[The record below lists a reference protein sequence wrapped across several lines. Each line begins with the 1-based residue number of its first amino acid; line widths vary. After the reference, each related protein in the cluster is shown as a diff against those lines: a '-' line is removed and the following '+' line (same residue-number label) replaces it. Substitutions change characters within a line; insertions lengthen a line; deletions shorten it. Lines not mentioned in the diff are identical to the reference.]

1 MGQRSSGLTSVRWLL
16 HVWLRVAH
24 LEASKKENLLE
35 LGMAFREMESE
46 ILTSSAAVAGLH
58 FHYPSVTLTQ
68 NSLQCDQAFC
78 SFGVFTPSQT
88 FLITLSRAWILEQQ
102 ISQLRCTH
110 HSDLQAI

>member
-1 MGQRSSGLTSVRWLL
+1 MCFIGHEELAVGLFPRKEEVFCMRDPMGQHSIGLTSVRWLL

-58 FHYPSVTLTQ
+58 FHYPSVM
-68 NSLQCDQAFC
+68 
-78 SFGVFTPSQT
+78 
-88 FLITLSRAWILEQQ
+88 LSPE
-102 ISQLRCTH
+102 
-110 HSDLQAI
+110 